1 MDHMNVAVITI
12 IIILAWMMA
21 ELEQWSQ
28 NKRHQKQ
35 VMDRMMDQKQKE
47 SDRRTRLVMEVGER
61 ERVMREERYLGLK
74 GDD

>member
-1 MDHMNVAVITI
+1 MNVAVITI

-28 NKRHQKQ
+28 NKKHHKQ

-47 SDRRTRLVMEVGER
+47 SDRRTSLVMEVGER

>member
-28 NKRHQKQ
+28 NKKHHKQ

-74 GDD
+74 GDE